1 MPRAT
6 FLLLAAIV
14 AGVACGS
21 LWPAAM
27 GRVAW
32 LGDLFLAL
40 LKLLVVPL
48 VVTSMIAGI
57 AGLGDVRRLG
67 PIGGRTIAYYL
78 TTTFVAVLV
87 GLVLVNLVQP
97 GKRYATPYDRAL
109 VAFGLP
115 DEFADVGDLLHHR
128 EPARRIQKDRAL
140 QMIVDDP
147 HLSDDDPRVAAA
159 LEALG
164 LHRFPEIEEEL
175 AKGATDPAN
184 ALRDALDRGLPE
196 VRETL
201 ERLDLAGHA
210 DLAERLRRHKVT
222 PLEAVDV
229 LLAERHTGPAAALKS
244 LLFTLVPPNIFQAA
258 AETNILALILFS
270 LVFGGVCTTLGPR
283 GTALLDLFRTANEGV
298 MHMVHL
304 VMAAAPVGIFALV
317 AGKLAAEGGGRAVV
331 DLAVSLAAYAAV
343 VTVGLVLHATLI
355 LPAILRFLGR
365 RSPLAYGGA
374 MLRALVT
381 AFATASSS
389 ATLPISMEC
398 AAEGGVRPRSAGFV
412 LPLGATINMD
422 GTALYE
428 AVAVM
433 FIAQVYGI
441 PMGPVEQGIIFLTAT
456 LAAIGAAGIPEA
468 GLVTMVMVLTAVHL
482 PVGGVALILTID
494 WLLDRLRTT
503 VNVWGDAVGA
513 AVIDR
518 VDGDRSR
525 EIGERR

>member
-1 MPRAT
+1 MTRT
-6 FLLLAAIV
+6 TILLLAAIV
-14 AGVACGS
+14 AGVVCGS

-27 GRVAW
+27 GQVAW
-32 LGDLFLAL
+32 VGDLFLAL

-67 PIGGRTIAYYL
+67 PIGGWTIAYYL
-78 TTTFVAVLV
+78 TTTFAAVLV

-109 VAFGLP
+109 AAFGLP
-115 DEFADVGDLLHHR
+115 DEFADVDDLLHHR

-164 LHRFPEIEEEL
+164 VHRFPEIEEEL

-201 ERLDLAGHA
+201 DRLDLAGHPE
-210 DLAERLRRHKVT
+210 LAERLRRHKVT

-229 LLAERHTGPAAALKS
+229 LLAERHTGPTAALKS
-244 LLFTLVPPNIFQAA
+244 LLFTIIPPNIFQAA

-270 LVFGGVCTTLGPR
+270 LVFGGVCTTLGAR
-283 GTALLDLFRTANEGV
+283 GAALLELFRTANDGV
-298 MHMVHL
+298 MRMVHL
-304 VMAAAPVGIFALV
+304 VMGAAPVGIFALV
-317 AGKLAAEGGGRAVV
+317 AGKLSAEGGGRAVV
-331 DLAVSLAAYAAV
+331 DLAVSLAAYAGV
-343 VTVGLVLHATLI
+343 VTGGLVLHGTLV
-355 LPAILRFLGR
+355 LPAILRFLGK
-365 RSPLAYGGA
+365 RSPIAYGGA

-389 ATLPISMEC
+389 ATLPITMEC
-398 AAEGGVRPRSAGFV
+398 AEEGGVRARSAGFV

-441 PMGPVEQGIIFLTAT
+441 PMGPTEQVIIFLTAT

-518 VDGDRSR
+518 VDGGG
-525 EIGERR
+525 EGLGIGG

>member
-1 MPRAT
+1 MTRT
-6 FLLLAAIV
+6 TILLLAAIV
-14 AGVACGS
+14 AGVVCGS
-21 LWPAAM
+21 LWPVEM
-27 GRVAW
+27 GQVAW

-67 PIGGRTIAYYL
+67 PIGGWTIAYYL
-78 TTTFVAVLV
+78 STTFAAVLV
-87 GLVLVNLVQP
+87 GLMLVNLVQP
-97 GKRYATPYDRAL
+97 GTRYATPYDRAL
-109 VAFGLP
+109 AAFGLP
-115 DEFADVGDLLHHR
+115 EAFANVDDLLHHR
-128 EPARRIQKDRAL
+128 LPERRIQKDRAL
-140 QMIVDDP
+140 QLIVDDP
-147 HLSDDDPRVAAA
+147 HMSDDDPRIAAA
-159 LEALG
+159 VEALG
-164 LHRFPEIEEEL
+164 LHRFPEIEEQL
-175 AKGATDPAN
+175 ASGDTDPAN
-184 ALRDALDRGLPE
+184 ALRDALDLGLPE

-201 ERLDLAGHA
+201 KRLDIDGHPE
-210 DLAERLRRHKVT
+210 LAERLKRHKVM

-229 LLAERHTGPAAALKS
+229 LLAERHTGPTAALKS
-244 LLFTLVPPNIFQAA
+244 LLFTVIPPNIFQAA
-258 AETNILALILFS
+258 ADTNILALILFS
-270 LVFGGVCTTLGPR
+270 LVFGGVCTTLGER
-283 GTALLDLFRTANEGV
+283 GAALLGLFRTANDAV
-298 MHMVHL
+298 MRMVHL

-331 DLAVSLAAYAAV
+331 DLAISLAAYAAV
-343 VTVGLVLHATLI
+343 VTGGLLLHATVV
-355 LPAILRFLGR
+355 LPTILRFLGR
-365 RSPLAYGGA
+365 RSPLAYFGA

-398 AAEGGVRPRSAGFV
+398 AEEGGVRPRSAGFV
-412 LPLGATINMD
+412 MPLGATINMD

-441 PMGPVEQGIIFLTAT
+441 PMGPAEQVIIFLTAT

-468 GLVTMVMVLTAVHL
+468 GLVTMVMVLSAVHL

-518 VDGDRSR
+518 VDGEGLGTR
-525 EIGERR
+525 G